1 MGEGV
6 PLPAA
11 PGRAAAAGSLA
22 ARGSHSDAAVLGAMG
37 VAAELAWEDGS
48 GTLTRSTAKK
58 SSRLAVTGTTGTA
71 GCPARGTH

>member
-1 MGEGV
+1 M
-6 PLPAA
+6 
-11 PGRAAAAGSLA
+11 
-22 ARGSHSDAAVLGAMG
+22 LGAMG